1 MPLIPR
7 SVIEE
12 LAASFAAGRRPVAA
26 CDVDPLELARAAET
40 TFGPVRFFSDPQGE
54 ATVGLGTAER
64 FVATGADRFG
74 RLRGALEGLA
84 PHRRALVGFSF
95 SDAGP
100 TDGAWAGFA
109 AAEAVLPVVALAT
122 RRDGDGWSGTME
134 VAAEVD
140 DPSAVLAALA
150 DLATPAPPRIP
161 DVGDHVVASHPSVT
175 AWRLEVAE
183 AVDAIRSGSL
193 DKVVLARAVTV
204 ASARRPLPFD
214 LLAHL
219 ASAYPRCYGFGW
231 GSGAATFVGASP
243 ELLVSRSGD
252 VVRSNPLAGSAR
264 RGEGDVEDRAIGR
277 ALMASDKDRV
287 EHAIVVEDVA
297 ARLGP
302 YTSHLAVPAEPSL
315 RRMATVQHLSSSIEG
330 RLSGPTHLL
339 DLVGALHPTPAV
351 GGTPRE
357 EAVRFIEKV
366 EGIDRGWYTGGVGWV
381 DGSGDGAVAIGLRC
395 GLLGPDRAVVYAG
408 AGIVADSDPDAE
420 LVETR
425 LKFRPLLEL
434 LAAT

>member
-7 SVIEE
+7 AVIEE
-12 LAASFAAGRRPVAA
+12 LAASFTAGRRPVAA
-26 CDVDPLELARAAET
+26 CDVDPLELARAADG
-40 TFGPVRFFSDPQGE
+40 TFGPVRFFSNPEGE
-54 ATVGLGTAER
+54 ATVSLGTAQR
-64 FVATGADRFG
+64 FVAAGADRFT
-74 RLRGALEGLA
+74 RLRDVLDGTL

-100 TDGAWAGFA
+100 TDGAWDGFA
-109 AAEAVLPVVALAT
+109 AAEVVLPVVVFTT

-134 VAAEVD
+134 IAAEVD
-140 DPSAVLAALA
+140 DPADVLAALA
-150 DLATPAPPRIP
+150 DLAAPAPPRIP

-183 AVDAIRSGSL
+183 AVDAIRSGSF

-204 ASARRPLPFD
+204 ASALRPRPFD

-219 ASAYPRCYGFGW
+219 VSAYPRCYGFGW

-243 ELLVSRSGD
+243 ELLVSRSGEI
-252 VVRSNPLAGSAR
+252 VRSNPLAGSAR
-264 RGEGDVEDRAIGR
+264 RGEGDVEDREIGR
-277 ALMASDKDRV
+277 ALMASDKDRL
-287 EHAIVVEDVA
+287 EHAIVVDDVA
-297 ARLGP
+297 ARLGA
-302 YTSHLAVPAEPSL
+302 YTSDLTVPAEPSL
-315 RRMATVQHLSSSIEG
+315 RRMATVQHLSSKIEG
-330 RLSGPTHLL
+330 RLSGPTHLF
-339 DLVGALHPTPAV
+339 DLVAALHPTPAV

-357 EAVRFIEKV
+357 EAVRFIEKA

-381 DGSGDGAVAIGLRC
+381 DGAGDGEVAIGLRC
-395 GLLGPDRAVVYAG
+395 GLLGSDRAVVYAG